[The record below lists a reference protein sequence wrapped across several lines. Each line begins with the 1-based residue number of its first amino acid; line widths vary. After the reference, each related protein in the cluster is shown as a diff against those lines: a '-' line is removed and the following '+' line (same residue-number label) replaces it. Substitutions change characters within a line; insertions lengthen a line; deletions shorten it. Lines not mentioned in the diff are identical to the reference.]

1 MEIIKRM
8 IKVFSWPILLMN
20 TVGGIASGLW
30 LIFLGRWADVGLGIL
45 VLMAGGFLLGF
56 AILPGIIF
64 AVPAMYFQR
73 KAIRSGMLFFAFLSV
88 AYTMLVIAIWCS
100 AIFFT
105 FATRADSA
113 ASLIALLLW
122 SYGVAI
128 GPLAFL
134 AQKDADNEYSMLS
147 TFFAQAAYLLVI
159 ALAIVVGVSPLIAFI
174 MIGAVMLCAALVQF
188 RIAGEQER
196 AQEPAVSV

>member
-1 MEIIKRM
+1 MEIIKWM

-30 LIFLGRWADVGLGIL
+30 LILLGRWADVGLGIL
-45 VLMAGGFLLGF
+45 VLMAGGFLLWF

-73 KAIRSGMLFFAFLSV
+73 KAIRSGMLFFTFLSV
-88 AYTMLVIAIWCS
+88 AYTMLVITIWCS

-113 ASLIALLLW
+113 ASLIVLLLW

-134 AQKDADNEYSMLS
+134 AQKDAGNEYSMLS
-147 TFFAQAAYLLVI
+147 TFFAQAAYLFVI
-159 ALAIVVGVSPLIAFI
+159 ALDIVVGMSPLIAFI

-196 AQEPAVSV
+196 AREPAVNV

>member
-45 VLMAGGFLLGF
+45 VLMAGGFLLWF

-73 KAIRSGMLFFAFLSV
+73 KAIRSGMLFFTFLSV
-88 AYTMLVIAIWCS
+88 AYTMLVITIWCS

-105 FATRADSA
+105 FARRADSA

-159 ALAIVVGVSPLIAFI
+159 ALAIVVGMSPLIAFI

-196 AQEPAVSV
+196 AREPAVNV

>member
-1 MEIIKRM
+1 MEIIKWM

-20 TVGGIASGLW
+20 TVGGIVSGLW
-30 LIFLGRWADVGLGIL
+30 LILLGRWAEVGLGIL
-45 VLMAGGFLLGF
+45 VLMAGGFLVGF
-56 AILPGIIF
+56 AMLPGFIF
-64 AVPAMYFQR
+64 SAPIMYFQR
-73 KAIRSGMLFFAFLSV
+73 KAIKSGMRFFAFLSV
-88 AYTMLVIAIWCS
+88 AYTMLVITIWCS
-100 AIFFT
+100 AIFFA

-122 SYGVAI
+122 SYSVAI

-134 AQKDADNEYSMLS
+134 AQKDTGNEYSMLS

-159 ALAIVVGVSPLIAFI
+159 ALAIVVGISPLIAFI
-174 MIGAVMLCAALVQF
+174 MIGGVMLCAALVEF
-188 RIAGEQER
+188 RIAGEEER